1 MCSLEKNGAADMN
14 WEGSVTA
21 LRDAGNAAVGT
32 KDFKKACHLY
42 TLALDSL
49 ANTHGL
55 ARDESG
61 RALPAH
67 LYGCNQSSGGI
78 LGKLLSNRSLTHLR
92 LGDGAAALDDAV
104 ACVHADPSFEKGHLR
119 VFQALQAQN
128 ASHDE
133 QLEAVK
139 RGIAA
144 CPEGELLQLQE
155 KRLRDEAAAREQQQ
169 QQQQPPC
176 TPPHKTKPGNAG
188 DTATKHAE
196 DVLAETKRVA
206 EDPQDPRH
214 FMAAGDLGAALAVGA
229 HGAPR
234 DVERAETYLRRGAQG
249 DVVAKR
255 NLGLLLIE
263 TGRAAEA
270 APFLN
275 DAAQSGDEEA
285 MATLAHLCQE
295 AEAKQLEA
303 REKLIEM
310 ASAGDPRA
318 AEMLREL
325 SM

>member
-1 MCSLEKNGAADMN
+1 M
-14 WEGSVTA
+14 
-21 LRDAGNAAVGT
+21 
-32 KDFKKACHLY
+32 
-42 TLALDSL
+42 
-49 ANTHGL
+49 
-55 ARDESG
+55 
-61 RALPAH
+61 
-67 LYGCNQSSGGI
+67 
-78 LGKLLSNRSLTHLR
+78 
-92 LGDGAAALDDAV
+92 
-104 ACVHADPSFEKGHLR
+104 
-119 VFQALQAQN
+119 
-128 ASHDE
+128 
-133 QLEAVK
+133 
-139 RGIAA
+139 
-144 CPEGELLQLQE
+144 
-155 KRLRDEAAAREQQQ
+155 
-169 QQQQPPC
+169 
-176 TPPHKTKPGNAG
+176 
-188 DTATKHAE
+188 
-196 DVLAETKRVA
+196 AETKRVA